1 MAFSVSKIATLKG
14 DTGATGATGSAGAT
28 GSQGPQGDTGATGS
42 QGPQGDTGATGA
54 QGPQGDTGAAG
65 SVDVTSS
72 YTWTGVQRS
81 EIGTV
86 TPSSGVATMD
96 MNSDNNFQITTA
108 AATELRFSNETAAQS
123 GYIILINTGAYA
135 ITKESTI
142 KAGGTLLSD
151 LTAGGTFLISYHCK
165 DASNV
170 YITSSAA
177 LS

>member
-14 DTGATGATGSAGAT
+14 DTGATGATGS
-28 GSQGPQGDTGATGS
+28 TGATGA

-54 QGPQGDTGAAG
+54 QGPQGDTGATGAQGPQGDAGATG
-65 SVDVTSS
+65 SVDVSSS

-151 LTAGGTFLISYHCK
+151 LT
-165 DASNV
+165 
-170 YITSSAA
+170 
-177 LS
+177 